1 MKSDLTPYFEFPAIL
16 TLHLVL
22 DDVVP
27 YLKPVFRR
35 LLLEDV
41 GSAVRTWT
49 QCYKTFYGRNLRIFI
64 ISYSAFPRQRCIMFA
79 SKARASLLEY
89 LFVVGLYSQSNVRK
103 ARSLLQS
110 GVPALG

>member
-1 MKSDLTPYFEFPAIL
+1 VNYLGKAAFASFGRDEIAKRKSQIAMKSDLTPSFEFTATL

-49 QCYKTFYGRNLRIFI
+49 QYYITFYGRNLRIFT
-64 ISYSAFPRQRCIMFA
+64 IS
-79 SKARASLLEY
+79 
-89 LFVVGLYSQSNVRK
+89 
-103 ARSLLQS
+103 
-110 GVPALG
+110 

>member
-1 MKSDLTPYFEFPAIL
+1 VNYLGKAAFASFGRDEIAKRKSQIAMKSDLTPYFEFPATL
-16 TLHLVL
+16 TLHLGL

-49 QCYKTFYGRNLRIFI
+49 QYYITFYGRNLRIFT
-64 ISYSAFPRQRCIMFA
+64 IS
-79 SKARASLLEY
+79 
-89 LFVVGLYSQSNVRK
+89 
-103 ARSLLQS
+103 
-110 GVPALG
+110 